1 MTTEHIHD
9 QVATWINEAAD
20 GTRLSPYAYYTT
32 SELHRDIDRVID
44 IINSRNC
51 NNCQFD
57 TSSPLCG
64 CGIVRPDGRD
74 HPNFACNL
82 WQPIN

>member
-57 TSSPLCG
+57 TSNTLCVQ
-64 CGIVRPDGRD
+64 IS
-74 HPNFACNL
+74 
-82 WQPIN
+82 